1 LVTVGH
7 GPLVG
12 FVAAARRAIIN
23 AQNNNGDA
31 KMKNG
36 DLPAMPQNNSE
47 TLCQQTG
54 TPNPMHSGLTK
65 REMFAMAAMQ
75 GVVTHTTMSPDLKH
89 LAERAVFMADALLAE
104 LEKTQ

>member
-1 LVTVGH
+1 
-7 GPLVG
+7 
-12 FVAAARRAIIN
+12 
-23 AQNNNGDA
+23 
-31 KMKNG
+31 MKNA

-75 GVVTHTTMSPDLKH
+75 GILSSGATYKGSAENRNL
-89 LAERAVFMADALLAE
+89 LAADAVAHAEALLAE
-104 LEKTQ
+104 LEKSTC